1 MAGKRILQVT
11 CTCHD
16 DRRALNFETMLTD
29 PLIQMVMESD
39 GVSLP
44 ELIAVLEVAREAVVA
59 REALATQAALVAAVA
74 SAPCP

>member
-1 MAGKRILQVT
+1 MT

-16 DRRALNFETMLTD
+16 DWRALNFETMLTD

-44 ELIAVLEVAREAVVA
+44 ELIAVLEAARGAVVA
-59 REALATQAALVAAVA
+59 REALAAQAAFVAAVA
-74 SAPCP
+74 SPPGA

>member
-1 MAGKRILQVT
+1 
-11 CTCHD
+11 
-16 DRRALNFETMLTD
+16 LNFETMLTD

-74 SAPCP
+74 SASRA